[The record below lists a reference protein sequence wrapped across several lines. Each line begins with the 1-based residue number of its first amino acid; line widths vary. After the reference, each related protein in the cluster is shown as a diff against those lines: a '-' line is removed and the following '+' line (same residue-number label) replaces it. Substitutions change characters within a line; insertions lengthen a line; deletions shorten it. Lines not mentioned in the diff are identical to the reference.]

1 MSFSASTCITN
12 TGTTQLGPTLYFY
25 SDVTGFG
32 TSFGSDLTENLIG
45 ENCPYIMENI
55 PDGTTIVRIIDP
67 LTNCGV
73 DIVLQSSDLCNICN
87 LNFDVYET
95 QTVSQIVAGNLVGS
109 CDDDISDYIINWYG
123 PGEGSANLAFTSGY
137 GTEFAN
143 IGWDNTHPLTGSQSP
158 LVEAGIYTP
167 VIDRVIV
174 NGTAFSSTGAPGT
187 YAANLNCFDSSVV
200 NVEPLRCD
208 NGNNVGDYSHHY
220 LFENVSV
227 GTPPDSLSASFLL
240 SANTNYLAWRFRG
253 FDVTDRFKMTF
264 YGSFY
269 DNTPIVIEDLV
280 VGQNLSS
287 TNFLISSVPKS
298 ANTSSF
304 YAKVTCL
311 TAFTISEGD
320 YVTIEITPNPTNYN
334 TKWDFYFKCLETF
347 DCTSCLDNFKNSPY
361 KIVTSS
367 ITSTLLSC
375 NRSNISYEVSGC
387 SENELLQSDTYKY
400 FNVGN
405 QGLTYYLNS
414 FSQIEFNPT
423 LWINNFA
430 CSSDYVM
437 NSFNSNCNVLS
448 SVCDTSSNNTITY
461 QKSVVDDQGFIEIQ
475 FSSYSDLEHYY
486 NSYQSFI
493 SNLGIYYDN
502 TQINYYRYFNL
513 KLPIPQNPSEQCGD
527 TTLYN
532 VYDIHCTSVVTTGDT
547 SPTGPYFMTLTMP
560 TIINNMNFSSC
571 DLNCISNVNNL
582 VNNVNYNSLTTSN
595 NINVTTIVGSRYI
608 IPFYCGKRL
617 LVSVGS
623 LTSDTRNGVLLVN
636 KYANETIPY
645 SVNDILIPSLT
656 GQTCQFLGNSVT
668 RYDNPSNVS
677 HLQYVY
683 IYKLQLFDE
692 NDVTN
697 FRIYGTPITNFQY
710 SGATIENG
718 WTPIYELALEYS
730 GGTITYQN
738 PYYCI

>member
-123 PGEGSANLAFTSGY
+123 PGEGSTNLAFTSGY

-143 IGWDNTHPLTGSQSP
+143 IGWDNTHPLTGSSSP
-158 LVEAGIYTP
+158 LIQAGIYTP

-174 NGTAFSSTGAPGT
+174 NGAAFSSTGAPGT

-240 SANTNYLAWRFRG
+240 SANTNYLAWRFKG
-253 FDVTDRFKMTF
+253 FDVTDRLKMTF
-264 YGSFY
+264 YGAEY
-269 DNTPIVIEDLV
+269 DNTPIVIEDIV
-280 VGQNLSS
+280 IGGNLSS
-287 TNFLISSVPKS
+287 SNLALNSIPKS
-298 ANTSSF
+298 ADTSAF

-320 YVTIEITPNPTNYN
+320 YITIEITPNPTFDN

-347 DCTSCLDNFKNSPY
+347 DCSSCMDNHQNSPY
-361 KIVTSS
+361 KILVSS
-367 ITSTLLSC
+367 VYPDLTTC
-375 NRSNISYEVSGC
+375 NRVQINVTLTGC
-387 SENELLQSDTYKY
+387 SQNQLIVSDKYKY
-400 FNVGN
+400 FNTDNNSLGYFY
-405 QGLTYYLNS
+405 QS
-414 FSQIEFNPT
+414 FSPI
-423 LWINNFA
+423 
-430 CSSDYVM
+430 
-437 NSFNSNCNVLS
+437 SFNNIFYFENVVCQVNTLSPNGANCYPPYTICSTSN
-448 SVCDTSSNNTITY
+448 NNTIIY
-461 QKSVVDDQGFIEIQ
+461 SKSIINNQGVINLK
-475 FSSYSDLEHYY
+475 FSSLSDFNHYY
-486 NSYQSFI
+486 NSYNTIIGI
-493 SNLGIYYDN
+493 SGVFTDN
-502 TQINYYRYFNL
+502 TQYNFYRWFAL
-513 KLPIPQNPSEQCGD
+513 KLPVPQNENETCGD
-527 TTLYN
+527 TTIYN
-532 VYDIHCTSVVTTGDT
+532 TYFIHPTSIVTTGLT
-547 SPTGPYFMTLTMP
+547 SGVYEINLTMP
-560 TIINNMNFSSC
+560 TITQGLFPTNCQLNCNNSISDIVNVINQSSLSTTNNYNATTQVGSKYQIPFFCVKIVQLTNDVFSGRTYNGQFTITEYANQTIPHSINN
-571 DLNCISNVNNL
+571 V
-582 VNNVNYNSLTTSN
+582 
-595 NINVTTIVGSRYI
+595 
-608 IPFYCGKRL
+608 
-617 LVSVGS
+617 
-623 LTSDTRNGVLLVN
+623 
-636 KYANETIPY
+636 
-645 SVNDILIPSLT
+645 LIPSLSAL
-656 GQTCQFLGNSVT
+656 TCDFLNNSVT
-668 RYDNPSNVS
+668 RRDFPQIVFHVQY
-677 HLQYVY
+677 LYVY
-683 IYKLQLFDE
+683 KIELFDLQ
-692 NDVTN
+692 DLTN
-697 FRIYGTPITNFQY
+697 FRIYGSPITNFQY
-710 SGATIENG
+710 SGATQQNG
-718 WTPIYELALEYS
+718 WGTIYELALEYS

-738 PYYCI
+738 PYYCV